1 MSGQEIAEQV
11 DELNNDFSVRHISAF
26 LEETGLMAGDKGCTV
41 ESCEKFVFL
50 HGDSNEVYNVKER
63 KFIEGVGDIFVYSD
77 FYRKTK
83 RGNMPCRFI
92 AVDLSW
98 NPDDI
103 YAAVF
108 FMKIVVKAIG
118 GFTIFVIKLSDGVHL
133 GVRLFDSKEEWKNCA
148 LSEPDK
154 LPDILDEVTLES
166 ESEWFLRYYNTFA
179 EAVKPVARYVDYD
192 EMILRKRAIQFGY
205 IDSLYEIERK
215 YGESVQTELQR
226 YIDFFQNELGKGFAE
241 ILEEIVEELRDIQS
255 SKVNTI
261 EMLFEADELERVT
274 TEAEESRN
282 KGLEGLYENRQSE
295 NDSGLIEEMK
305 SNPEA
310 LIKKLKRIRGLI

>member
-1 MSGQEIAEQV
+1 
-11 DELNNDFSVRHISAF
+11 
-26 LEETGLMAGDKGCTV
+26 
-41 ESCEKFVFL
+41 
-50 HGDSNEVYNVKER
+50 
-63 KFIEGVGDIFVYSD
+63 
-77 FYRKTK
+77 
-83 RGNMPCRFI
+83 
-92 AVDLSW
+92 
-98 NPDDI
+98 
-103 YAAVF
+103 
-108 FMKIVVKAIG
+108 
-118 GFTIFVIKLSDGVHL
+118 
-133 GVRLFDSKEEWKNCA
+133 
-148 LSEPDK
+148 
-154 LPDILDEVTLES
+154 
-166 ESEWFLRYYNTFA
+166 
-179 EAVKPVARYVDYD
+179 
-192 EMILRKRAIQFGY
+192 MILRKRGIQFGY

>member
-1 MSGQEIAEQV
+1 MSGQEIAELV

-26 LEETGLMAGDKGCTV
+26 LEETGLMARDKGCTV

-63 KFIEGVGDIFVYSD
+63 KFIESVGNVFVYSD

-83 RGNMPCRFI
+83 RGGMPCRFV
-92 AVDLSW
+92 AVDLSQS
-98 NPDDI
+98 PDDI

-118 GFTIFVIKLSDGVHL
+118 GFTIFVINLSDGVHF

-154 LPDILDEVTLES
+154 LPDILDEVAWES
-166 ESEWFLRYYNTFA
+166 ENEWFLKYYNTFA
-179 EAVKPVARYVDYD
+179 EAVKPAARYVDYD
-192 EMILRKRAIQFGY
+192 EMILRKRGIQFGY
-205 IDSLYEIERK
+205 IDSLREIERR

-226 YIDFFQNELGKGFAE
+226 YIDFFQNEPGKGFAE

-274 TEAEESRN
+274 MEAEESRN
-282 KGLEGLYENRQSE
+282 QGLESLYENRQSE

-305 SNPEA
+305 NNPEA
-310 LIKKLKRIRGLI
+310 MIKKLKRIRGLI